1 MYKVLTKYKIDG
13 RCVYHLF
20 IILKEYKL
28 LEVKKMKKRILVLIA
43 TLFLFVSF
51 IGCTNYKEIS
61 FFKNTNKIEEKLV
74 EKKQVIEKKKR
85 KSYNWKRNSRGAN
98 NFKFKFNCCGRHN
111 VPLTSV

>member
-1 MYKVLTKYKIDG
+1 
-13 RCVYHLF
+13 
-20 IILKEYKL
+20 
-28 LEVKKMKKRILVLIA
+28 MKKRILVLIA

-85 KSYNWKRNSRGAN
+85 KSYN
-98 NFKFKFNCCGRHN
+98 
-111 VPLTSV
+111 